1 MTPIDF
7 RTDPSRYRHWRVG
20 VDGDR
25 ADLILDVAEEGGL
38 FAGYELKLNSYDL
51 GVHIELAD
59 AVQRLR
65 FEHPEVA
72 VVVIRSGKE
81 RIFCAG
87 ANIRMLGGAS
97 HGHKVNFC
105 KFTNETCNSIEE
117 ASAESGQTYLCALN
131 GTAAGGGYELAL
143 AADHILLVDDG
154 SAAVSLPE
162 VPLLAV
168 LPGTGGLTRL
178 VDKRKVRRDLAD
190 VFSTTE
196 EGVRGERAVAWRLVD
211 EVASNSLFE
220 EAIAGRAAAL
230 AAGRRRPPA
239 GSGIAL
245 PEIERRIEADN
256 IRYRYVAAE
265 IDRRLGVAGIV
276 IRGPGCPP
284 PSDADAMRV
293 QGAAFWPLA
302 LARECDDLLLH
313 LRFNEA
319 EIGSLTI
326 RSEGAADAV
335 LAYDSFLQ
343 AQAGDW
349 FGREVLLAWRRMLNR
364 LDLTARSLFALAEP
378 GSCFAGFLA
387 EMLFAADR
395 SYMLLGQF
403 EGDNRPPASVTLSAL
418 NFGTFP
424 MVNGLSRLAT
434 RFLGEPD
441 SLTAAGEKTGHAL
454 EAGAALSAGLVTYAP
469 DDIDWEDEIRLL
481 LEERASF
488 SPDALTGME
497 ANLRF
502 AGPETMESKIFA
514 RLTAWQNW
522 IFQRPNAV
530 GEAGALR
537 LYGSGARPTYD
548 KART

>member
-1 MTPIDF
+1 
-7 RTDPSRYRHWRVG
+7 
-20 VDGDR
+20 
-25 ADLILDVAEEGGL
+25 
-38 FAGYELKLNSYDL
+38 
-51 GVHIELAD
+51 
-59 AVQRLR
+59 
-65 FEHPEVA
+65 
-72 VVVIRSGKE
+72 
-81 RIFCAG
+81 
-87 ANIRMLGGAS
+87 
-97 HGHKVNFC
+97 
-105 KFTNETCNSIEE
+105 
-117 ASAESGQTYLCALN
+117 
-131 GTAAGGGYELAL
+131 
-143 AADHILLVDDG
+143 
-154 SAAVSLPE
+154 
-162 VPLLAV
+162 
-168 LPGTGGLTRL
+168 
-178 VDKRKVRRDLAD
+178 VR
-190 VFSTTE
+190 
-196 EGVRGERAVAWRLVD
+196 
-211 EVASNSLFE
+211 
-220 EAIAGRAAAL
+220 
-230 AAGRRRPPA
+230 RRRPPA

-245 PEIERRIEADN
+245 PEIERRIEADS

-276 IRGPGCPP
+276 IRGPACLP
-284 PSDADAMRV
+284 PSDANAMRV
-293 QGAAFWPLA
+293 QGAAFWPFA

-418 NFGTFP
+418 NFGAFP

-497 ANLRF
+497 ATLRF